1 MRSLKHVALSYVSI
15 YYTWKNILKIIQ
27 NNKFKIAP
35 TSNKEFELPDRSYFV
50 PDVPDY
56 FEYIFKKHGEK
67 TNNLSIIIY
76 LNKIEI
82 RITFK
87 IKTEYYVK
95 IFLPET
101 MILLG
106 SNKSDITKMKW

>member
-1 MRSLKHVALSYVSI
+1 MRSLKHVAFSYVSI

-50 PDVPDY
+50 PDVTDY

-76 LNKIEI
+76 LNKQ
-82 RITFK
+82 K
-87 IKTEYYVK
+87 
-95 IFLPET
+95 
-101 MILLG
+101 LG
-106 SNKSDITKMKW
+106 LRLK

>member
-1 MRSLKHVALSYVSI
+1 M
-15 YYTWKNILKIIQ
+15 Q

-56 FEYIFKKHGEK
+56 FEYILKKHGEK
-67 TNNLSIIIY
+67 TNNLSIRIY

-82 RITFK
+82 RTMFK

-95 IFLPET
+95 IFLAET
-101 MILLG
+101 ILLG
-106 SNKSDITKMKW
+106 SNKSDITKMKWWKHASFRNFWNSVCPL